1 VAAAIV
7 ISMAADEGPSEI
19 PLAEQKTRVTRK
31 DRGAA
36 ALLER
41 TYAALGGAER
51 LGRVRALSLQAG
63 EDVIH
68 ILLPDRYQWINQT
81 DRGKSIITLDGDRTW
96 SVSPSW
102 PGSAA
107 ATPATSMSD
116 AERAKNLQR
125 QIVRYSLIYLARL
138 PRPDDSVSVIAAG
151 PVTYGAVQGE
161 AIEFRADGERD
172 WSRLV
177 VSSSTGQP
185 VAFVRPL
192 RTSPGGPAAG
202 DAVTLLEDYREVDGV
217 RVPFRL
223 IEQRINQPGAAD
235 QTMRRFQYT
244 VIRVNPALKPSDF
257 AKPASQPAARK

>member
-1 VAAAIV
+1 MAAAIV
-7 ISMAADEGPSEI
+7 ICMAADEGPSEI
-19 PLAEQKTRVTRK
+19 PLAEQKTRVTLRI
-31 DRGAA
+31 
-36 ALLER
+36 
-41 TYAALGGAER
+41 
-51 LGRVRALSLQAG
+51 GRRPRCWKVPTPPSEGLSDSDGYALSLQAG

-68 ILLPDRYQWINQT
+68 VLLPDRYQWINQT

-138 PRPDDSVSVIAAG
+138 PRPDDSVSIIAAG

-161 AIEFRADGERD
+161 AIEFGADGERD

-244 VIRVNPALKPSDF
+244 GIRVNPALKPSDF
-257 AKPASQPAARK
+257 AKPASRPAARK